1 MHTATTALNFRVL
14 PSRRGETCTSRHHF
28 DRNDC
33 WSRGASTPYRE
44 AQGGPGRMVHPR
56 RPRAP
61 LKSQHVR
68 RLHVGPAHALQVR
81 RSQGQLKVAKCE
93 RTRAF
98 SPIDGSNKV
107 HPRGSQ
113 TQHPRGLVG
122 LRTCFALGHGGTSGN
137 LPAPTARRFPR
148 KMWGLVTV

>member
-1 MHTATTALNFRVL
+1 MRTATTALNFRVL
-14 PSRRGETCTSRHHF
+14 PSRRGETCTSRDHF

-33 WSRGASTPYRE
+33 WSRGTSTPNRE

-61 LKSQHVR
+61 LTSQHVR

-98 SPIDGSNKV
+98 HLSTEAIKSTPADPRPSTRGGLSGSERASLSDMV
-107 HPRGSQ
+107 VPAA
-113 TQHPRGLVG
+113 
-122 LRTCFALGHGGTSGN
+122 TCRRP
-137 LPAPTARRFPR
+137 LPDASREKCGA
-148 KMWGLVTV
+148 W